1 MCNILD
7 KLKNRIR
14 RKKKTMAGFMAFCLV
29 VTSFAL
35 PSSAVAVETSKE
47 VSCENPF
54 DEASMITCLGEEYDK
69 RYMPDEISLYSAG
82 GYNVENEFSEAFA
95 LFGKVVSTQ
104 MDNYL
109 YDLPGIK
116 AECNSIKDDTC
127 KSAMTFDLSDYS
139 FYEDDDLMTM
149 VISTLADYPE
159 FGCLY
164 SKVSYYYM
172 GNSNGNRIT
181 RILIKSPYESSELKE
196 ITLDYVNRLKSF
208 INVPLKD
215 SSMSTME
222 KMLYVHDKIVV
233 QADYIDDGTPYSH
246 IASNILMKGQGV
258 CQSYAGIFN
267 NAMSMLGIDCIYVM
281 SDSHAW
287 NAVRIDGLWY
297 YVDVTWDDPVG
308 VSDRSYTSHQYFLV
322 KKNEFSH
329 SHELENSSNNI
340 YGRILNNMGGAYD
353 NCLVKQTSAKPFW
366 YINGLWYYVS
376 YDKVYTWDGI
386 DDKSQ
391 LFRGISPASNVN
403 LAARDM
409 KLYYSDNEGLHVYDV
424 ESGSKEKLSSGQYID
439 MYIDEDVII
448 CRSISGDVFKYDM
461 EAPAEPTREPGA
473 STETPVEPTRKP
485 GASTETP
492 VEPTKEPGEP
502 TEEPGSTDPTKEPT
516 EAPGE
521 PTEAPG
527 SVDPTKEP
535 ADPTK
540 EPTEAPG
547 KPTEAPGSADPTK
560 EPTEA
565 PGKPTETP
573 GSAEPTMTPLPSLVT
588 PTNIPARPVNIM
600 PADKLTSQTIV
611 PATALQ
617 HTKQTLEKPLI
628 KISRKK
634 TGGKKKIIIKLKKY
648 EGKNISIYLKSGK
661 KYKKVALKNSDIA
674 KNKKKF
680 VINLGKS
687 KKVKTYKIK
696 VRTSTTGTMG
706 LITSPYSKIYT
717 VKL

>member
-1 MCNILD
+1 MGNILD

-139 FYEDDDLMTM
+139 FYDDDDDLMTM

-159 FGCLY
+159 LGCLY

-403 LAARDM
+403 LVAGDM

-424 ESGSKEKLSSGQYID
+424 ESGSKEKLSSGQYND

-473 STETPVEPTRKP
+473 STETPVEPT
-485 GASTETP
+485 
-492 VEPTKEPGEP
+492 KEPGE
-502 TEEPGSTDPTKEPT
+502 
-516 EAPGE
+516 A
-521 PTEAPG
+521 
-527 SVDPTKEP
+527 
-535 ADPTK
+535 
-540 EPTEAPG
+540 
-547 KPTEAPGSADPTK
+547 TEAPGSADPTK
-560 EPTEA
+560 EPANPTKEPTEA
-565 PGKPTETP
+565 PGEATEAP
-573 GSAEPTMTPLPSLVT
+573 SSAEPTMTPLPSLVT
-588 PTNIPARPVNIM
+588 PANTPARSVNII
-600 PADKLTSQTIV
+600 PADKLTSPTMV
-611 PATALQ
+611 SATALQ
-617 HTKQTLEKPLI
+617 DTRQMLEKPLI

>member
-1 MCNILD
+1 MGNILH

-29 VTSFAL
+29 VTSFAI

-139 FYEDDDLMTM
+139 FYDDDDLMTM

-159 FGCLY
+159 LGCLY

-366 YINGLWYYVS
+366 YIDGLWYYVS

-403 LAARDM
+403 LVAGDM

-424 ESGSKEKLSSGQYID
+424 ESGSKEKLSSGQYND

-473 STETPVEPTRKP
+473 STETPVEPT
-485 GASTETP
+485 
-492 VEPTKEPGEP
+492 KEPGEA
-502 TEEPGSTDPTKEPT
+502 TEVPGS
-516 EAPGE
+516 A
-521 PTEAPG
+521 
-527 SVDPTKEP
+527 DPTKEP

-540 EPTEAPG
+540 EPAN
-547 KPTEAPGSADPTK
+547 PTK

-565 PGKPTETP
+565 PGEATETP
-573 GSAEPTMTPLPSLVT
+573 SSAEPTMTPLPSLVT
-588 PTNIPARPVNIM
+588 PANTPARPVNIM
-600 PADKLTSQTIV
+600 PADKLTSPTMV
-611 PATALQ
+611 SATALQ
-617 HTKQTLEKPLI
+617 DTRQTLEKPLI

>member
-1 MCNILD
+1 MGNILD

-139 FYEDDDLMTM
+139 FYDDDDLMTM

-159 FGCLY
+159 LGCLY

-403 LAARDM
+403 LVAGDM

-424 ESGSKEKLSSGQYID
+424 ESGSKEKLSSGQYND

-473 STETPVEPTRKP
+473 STETPVEPT
-485 GASTETP
+485 
-492 VEPTKEPGEP
+492 KEPGKP
-502 TEEPGSTDPTKEPT
+502 TEVPGS
-516 EAPGE
+516 A
-521 PTEAPG
+521 
-527 SVDPTKEP
+527 DPTKEP

-547 KPTEAPGSADPTK
+547 SVDPTK

-573 GSAEPTMTPLPSLVT
+573 GSAEPTMTPLPSIVT
-588 PTNIPARPVNIM
+588 PANTPARPVNIM
-600 PADKLTSQTIV
+600 PADKLTSPTMV
-611 PATALQ
+611 SATALQ
-617 HTKQTLEKPLI
+617 DTRQTLEKPLI

-661 KYKKVALKNSDIA
+661 KYKKVALKNSSIA

-680 VINLGKS
+680 VISLGKS